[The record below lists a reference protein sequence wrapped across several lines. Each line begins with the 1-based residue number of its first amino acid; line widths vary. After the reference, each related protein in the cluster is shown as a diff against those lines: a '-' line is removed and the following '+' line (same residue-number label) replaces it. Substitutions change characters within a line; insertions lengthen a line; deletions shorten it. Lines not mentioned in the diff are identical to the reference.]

1 MNEIK
6 KPAIR
11 FQWFFDEWEKR
22 SIGELTEELHEYA
35 TLDSSYPLLTSSRE
49 GIMFQDE
56 YRSNRT
62 TENNETLFSVVPYG
76 KCTYRHM
83 SDDDIFHF
91 NINDIVEKGLVSR
104 EYPVF
109 DSTDNNDL
117 RFIVALLNSSEQF
130 RRFCRERKM
139 GGTRT
144 RLYYKHLSNFKPRC
158 PMFNEQRS
166 IADFLD
172 NINSLLSHHQSK
184 LKKLQALKASMLE
197 KMFPKDGADVP
208 EVRFKG
214 FTGAWERR
222 KLDHVFIDLQNNTLS
237 RSCLSFKE
245 GLAKDIHYGDVLV
258 RFGEVLD
265 IKIAP
270 LPAITDESIII
281 KYKKSFL
288 RNGDII
294 VADTA
299 EDEAVG
305 KCTEIVGIN
314 SEVVIAGLHTIPYRP
329 LIYFAP
335 GYLGY
340 YMNSPAYHNQLLP
353 FMQGIKV
360 TSISKSSVKETTIAY
375 PQSIDEQKQI
385 GNYFCQLDNL
395 ITLRQQE
402 LDKLQSIKKA
412 LLEKMFF

>member
-11 FQWFFDEWEKR
+11 FQWFSDEWEKR
-22 SIGELTEELHEYA
+22 FIGELTEELHEYA

-197 KMFPKDGADVP
+197 NMFPKDGTDVP
-208 EVRFKG
+208 EIRFKG
-214 FTGAWERR
+214 CSEKWSMIE
-222 KLDHVFIDLQNNTLS
+222 
-237 RSCLSFKE
+237 
-245 GLAKDIHYGDVLV
+245 LAK
-258 RFGEVLD
+258 
-265 IKIAP
+265 IAV
-270 LPAITDESIII
+270 
-281 KYKKSFL
+281 K
-288 RNGDII
+288 
-294 VADTA
+294 V
-299 EDEAVG
+299 
-305 KCTEIVGIN
+305 
-314 SEVVIAGLHTIPYRP
+314 SEKNI
-329 LIYFAP
+329 
-335 GYLGY
+335 
-340 YMNSPAYHNQLLP
+340 Q
-353 FMQGIKV
+353 
-360 TSISKSSVKETTIAY
+360 
-375 PQSIDEQKQI
+375 
-385 GNYFCQLDNL
+385 NL
-395 ITLRQQE
+395 ITETFTNSAERGVISQRDFFDHDISKTEKISGYYIVENEDFVYNPRISVTAPCGPINCNRLGRKGVMSPLYTVFRTHDIDTLFLEWYFKSSHWYDYMRFNGDSGARSDRFSIKNELFFRMPIPVPGIKEQHKIGQALQILSDIIKLHQQE

-412 LLEKMFF
+412 LLEKMFV